1 MALFLM
7 PTYVFYA
14 DGRAV
19 LVAAQTPHAAL
30 EPGWADHPNGPF
42 PTNGAGPPETVVVV
56 SFPPTAPEEA
66 PSLAALSEEEKPVA
80 NVQQVSETAEASES
94 EAPAPARAA
103 PKAKGW
109 PKGKPRGPRVKE

>member
-30 EPGWADHPNGPF
+30 DPGWAEHPDGPF
-42 PTNGAGPPETVVVV
+42 PTNGAGTDKTFVVV

-66 PSLAALSEEEKPVA
+66 PSLAALSE
-80 NVQQVSETAEASES
+80 TAEASES
-94 EAPAPARAA
+94 EAPAQAPAPARAA